1 MTRSSPRTTRRGPG
15 LEGRPIYLDYNAT
28 TPVDHRVVDAA
39 LPYLTTEFGNPAS
52 ANHFAQAPRQAITE
66 ARGQLAAML
75 GCAPDDVVFTGGGSE
90 SDTLAIRG
98 AALAHPE
105 RRDHIITQVTEHP
118 AVLAACR
125 DLERHHG
132 VRVTH
137 LPVDDHGQVDPA
149 ALEEAITDRTVLA
162 SIMHA
167 NNETGTLQPIAE
179 LAAIARARGVLFHTD
194 AAQSVGK
201 IPTDV
206 DALGVDL
213 LTVAG
218 HKLYAPKGIGALYIR
233 PGTRLEPLIGGG
245 GQERGLRAGT
255 ENVAYIA
262 ALGMAAHLSHEELPT
277 GPNRLRRLRD
287 LLHRHLEERFAP
299 AGVRLNGHPTD
310 RLPNTLNVSID
321 GVPGAELLAASPGVA
336 AATGSA
342 CHEGTPDPSGV
353 LLAMGLSPE
362 RARSAIRLTLGRWTT
377 ETDIE
382 RAAAILAAGVP
393 STINY

>member
-1 MTRSSPRTTRRGPG
+1 MTRNSPRTPRRDPG

-28 TPVDHRVVDAA
+28 TPVDPRVIDAA
-39 LPYLTTEFGNPAS
+39 MPYLTTEFGNPAS
-52 ANHFAQAPRQAITE
+52 AHHFAQAPRHAVTE
-66 ARGQLAAML
+66 AREQLAALL
-75 GCAPDDVVFTGGGSE
+75 GCASDDVVFTAGGSE

-98 AALAHPE
+98 AALAHPD
-105 RRDHIITQVTEHP
+105 RGDHIITQRTEHP

-132 VRVTH
+132 FRVTY
-137 LPVDDHGQVDPA
+137 LPIDGDGQVDPA
-149 ALEEAITDRTVLA
+149 ALAEAITDRTVLA

-194 AAQSVGK
+194 V
-201 IPTDV
+201 PD
-206 DALGVDL
+206 LGVDL

-218 HKLYAPKGIGALYIR
+218 HKLYAPKGVGALYIR
-233 PGTRLEPLIGGG
+233 PGTRIEPLIGGG

-277 GPNRLRRLRD
+277 SPTRLRRLRD
-287 LLHRHLEERFAP
+287 LLQRHLEERFDP
-299 AGVRLNGHPTD
+299 VRVRLNGHPTD

-321 GVPGAELLAASPGVA
+321 GASGADLLAAAPRLA

-362 RARSAIRLTLGRWTT
+362 RARSAIRLALGRWTT
-377 ETDIE
+377 ETDVE
-382 RAAAILAAGVP
+382 QGAAILAAAHQP
-393 STINY
+393 A